1 MTTRAILTVG
11 LLAIL
16 AGCLSLAMLVSQL
29 SGAAVDKALSESNTP
44 DTAQKVTAVCV
55 GLNIGSCRTTQ
66 ESTSTRAPGLAG
78 DGNPWPMI
86 ALATAVIAP
95 LVLWGAF
102 YFSKPRGWED

>member
-1 MTTRAILTVG
+1 MRTQMLLT
-11 LLAIL
+11 I
-16 AGCLSLAMLVSQL
+16 AGLAMVFACLALIGLV
-29 SGAAVDKALSESNTP
+29 GTAAQDV
-44 DTAQKVTAVCV
+44 AQRAVSAADDADQRVTEVCV
-55 GLNIGSCRTTQ
+55 GLNIGSCRTAQT
-66 ESTSTRAPGLAG
+66 STSTRATGIAG